1 MKKLLTSALFSVIL
15 FASGLSFAQ
24 VNGDYRTAGS
34 GAFNWSDATRWD
46 KYVGGTWTNN
56 VDYPGQTSGAGTVT
70 ILSAMTGT
78 VTLNVS
84 PANAIGTLV
93 VQNGTATTDLAL
105 GSQTLSVTGA
115 VTINAS
121 ATLDAG
127 SSTFN
132 IGGTLTV
139 NGTFTPGTSTVVMN
153 GGIQSLTTGTFYNL
167 TVQSSSFS
175 LGAGTVTVN
184 NNFSVTNSSTATVTV
199 ANVLNVAG
207 SFSVASGSVFSAS
220 AGTVN
225 LTSSSLAQTID
236 IPSGSSFFNLSF
248 SGTAIKTANS
258 NLDINGSVT
267 ITGSTAGLFNDGGF
281 ALTVAGNW
289 TVASTD
295 PANPFSNT
303 GSVTFDG
310 GNQTISNSTNT
321 AVTFS
326 TVTFAG
332 TGTKTVSD
340 GDVLTVTTLAT
351 ISTGSTLALGTTSTG
366 STMGGA
372 GTLVVNGQ
380 LNLYKT
386 AAPFPTIASLTVATN
401 SLIYY
406 VGNGAGQEVPGTYT
420 GGTIP
425 YFNLYVNSGSKTA
438 TGNLTV
444 AGTLYIY
451 NGVTFALGN
460 YTHHFSG
467 AVTLAGATSQITSGA
482 SGTTNLDSD
491 DANQTLTV
499 TTSNN
504 AQFQNLNITLN
515 APTASRTKTITN
527 NIDVRGTFSVTNTGG
542 DVNRVLY
549 ITMGTNLITN
559 TVGTGT
565 AFSLGSNVIF
575 QSSAT
580 STNFGSMINDYT
592 TISLASDSYIYLYGA
607 AVTIPVLNGGTA
619 YGSLFLTTSGTKT
632 AAGSFVV
639 NGNFVMNN
647 TAGLIF
653 DDAGYTITVN
663 GNFNKG
669 GGNATYTQSNTT
681 TSNLVFSGG
690 DQAIGGTISF
700 GGNNYGGGLVSLYR
714 ILFTGSGTKTLSA
727 AFTITNGGELTIDSD
742 ANILTA
748 NNVNFAGANWINNS
762 GGSFVQTASTT
773 TFDGTGTMNIDNGV
787 SSSNFNVVTI
797 NSTTG
802 TVVLLSDI
810 DIHSNL
816 NFTVNAATLDGT
828 NRTITVSGYWTR
840 NSGTT
845 FTSTG
850 STVIFDGNTQQNIN
864 VSGGS
869 TFNNLIFRNSG
880 TKYLVSAGT
889 TMTVAGDLTIEG
901 GATLNSNNITNLSV
915 IGNWT
920 NVGTYTT
927 TAGSIVTFSGTDQL
941 IGASTFGSIVCATSG
956 TKTLNGNISLS
967 GALTINDG
975 VTLDVSNN
983 NYTISIAGVWNNV
996 ATNGV
1001 FEARQGTVSFIGN
1014 SRTINPGLNT
1024 QTLANKNFYNLEI
1037 NLTAGQTLTTALDN
1051 PIDVDNDFTMVSGN
1065 FTTGAYTTGLKPFT
1079 VGGNFVN
1086 SGAGT
1091 FTNTGCRLT
1100 FDGNPTGAG
1109 TINFD
1114 LNTSNMTGPVTVNI
1128 GSTDT
1133 LKIGTSFTNSY
1144 AANGTNYTIEVQSG
1158 IFFFNKKTI
1167 TLSGYTSGSSVYL
1180 SSASATFY
1188 LNSDAALLLANSAV
1202 VTNAGGNFILIG
1214 TNGAVAT
1221 ITRSNTTGYTIDQT
1235 AGTFSARYYQ
1245 IEYLRTTGITFSGG
1259 TIDATN
1265 NFSDGT
1271 FSNGQDGAV
1280 GTQYIDFGTLDLG
1293 SGITIANIVFNAGMD
1308 ANAART
1314 SGSTGIVTF
1323 QDATGG
1329 LAGESLDEDA
1339 GNRIS
1344 WAFVARYWTNVSA
1357 DNDWNNANNWTP
1369 RSPGLEIEVPNA
1381 TDNVI
1386 IDRSQYNPGPGNA
1399 FSVNINSAATC
1410 NNIILDNSVVNAIT
1424 LNLQTGSLTVNG
1436 NVNIRANTVLAQS
1449 NGTTLNV
1456 AQNWANSGTFTAN
1469 SATVTFNGSNKDA
1482 TITSG
1487 ASSFYNLT
1495 LNAPGSVYTL
1505 AGNAIIVGG
1514 NLTLTDGTLNVSSG
1528 NLGITV
1534 AGNWSNTG
1542 TGIFV
1547 PRSGTVTFNGNGTNQ
1562 NITGGPFYNFTT
1574 SSGTAGATRTFLSNI
1589 DINNQVNI
1597 GTNTTL
1603 IGGTYTIYVG
1613 ASSANAWVKT
1623 GAFTANTSTVIF
1635 DGGNATIDNG
1645 SGSVTT
1651 FYNLTFA
1658 GNGTKT
1664 FSSLGGSITNN
1675 VTVNSTVGGV
1685 DLGTGSFTVGG
1696 SFTLT
1701 GATTLTVRQSTL
1713 PLSSLVLSSNSTVN
1727 YLDNGDQT
1735 IFPTTYGNLTVG
1747 RVNAGNFPNKNISGS
1762 TIVTGNLNL
1771 NDTEVRLNLGSYS
1784 VSVAGNI
1791 SVPTGA
1797 SANFITGTSTLTHNG
1812 GNWNIDPDITGFYN
1826 LILAGTGTKTI
1837 YGVFNVGHNL
1847 TINAGVTVTAHTQ
1860 AGPVYNYFTGS
1871 GSGIFTMASGATLNW
1886 SIPNTVA
1893 AFPSFGSYSFN
1904 SASTVLF
1911 YSQTESQIIPGNV
1924 TFGNVTLSFSGN
1936 GLYTKTISGSTL
1948 NIAGNLTLNSTYTAG
1963 VLTEF
1968 VTLDIT
1974 GKTLNV
1980 GGNFSINDG
1989 CVFTTT
1995 SSTVNFNGTTQT
2007 INNPSGTVVSYTFNN
2022 LGFSGT
2028 GTKTFGN
2035 GGDSFV
2041 ILGTFTNA
2049 SGSTI
2054 STARN
2059 INFTGSTWTNSG
2071 VFNATGGTVTFD
2083 ATGNQSIN
2091 PGSGASTFSAVT
2103 FVDADGA
2110 TGGNTKTI
2118 TGNGIVTSG
2127 VLTVGDGTN
2136 DVVVDFG
2143 SLSHSLGGVVTVT
2156 AFGTWTT
2163 TNANLDFNGNSTQNL
2178 PAITA
2183 QNVTFSRT
2191 NLTNYTKT
2199 LTGNI
2204 IANDITI
2211 GAGITLDVS
2220 LTNYSITLTGNWTN
2234 NGTFTA
2240 RNASV
2245 IFDSPNATAKTITAG
2260 TSAFNNVSFNQG
2272 STFSRTYTL
2281 VSATTTF
2288 NGNLVVGQNATLDL
2302 NGKILV
2308 LGNNDNPDVIES
2320 HSISSGGTLDIDA
2333 NASLRFDNT
2342 DGQSS
2347 LTVANGGTLKVVGTD
2362 ASNIATV
2369 SQSAGTARTLIT
2381 INGNIEARYY
2391 LFEYLADVGLLV
2403 TSGATVHPTNN
2414 FSDGSWS
2421 NLTTTASLN
2430 RRYLQLDASPLT
2442 TSINNVT
2449 FNFSGTPTS
2458 GNHFNVGR
2466 SNLATG
2472 TITFGGVIDGA
2483 LAGLNSSTNSIY
2495 EADPTGQANG
2505 SLTWPVTTAKTWVGG
2520 DPAGVD
2526 DWNVAGNWSPVGVP
2540 DNTYDVTIPTATN
2553 YPQIKTANASCKS
2566 LTLSNGQ
2573 LELKSGY
2580 DLSVVGDI
2588 LIGSTGTAT
2597 LSVSSST
2604 SDITLGGAWTRTTTG
2619 IFTNGGA
2626 KVIFNASSGTKTINM
2641 NGTLYQFSSVDF
2653 TGGANYSLVGNIN
2666 FAGTLTVGV
2675 GATVSYAT
2683 TGYAT
2688 RISGNFTN
2696 NGTFNPNPSGVIGTI
2711 ILNGSGVQ
2719 NITNGNFYNFFV
2731 DNSGIKNVLNNM
2743 TVVNNLVINGVGY
2756 NLTAASGANISI
2768 GGNFTNSGTFNDGG
2782 ASHTF
2787 AGATWTNSGTYSG
2800 TGTVTFTGNAQ
2811 TINASSFYNLVL
2823 AGTTN
2828 STKTLG
2834 GNVTINGD
2842 LTVNNSISLNMAT
2855 YSITGTGTKAFTF
2868 NGTTLTVSGAD
2879 NFPSGFGTNSMVST
2893 SNTNYNLA
2901 SDQSIRGGITYG
2913 SLTLNNANTKT
2924 LTGDI
2929 SIAGNL
2935 SIGVATL
2942 DVSTNNYTIYISGNW
2957 TNNSTGSF
2965 VARLG
2970 EVIFNGSTTQN
2981 ITNDANASPNY
2992 FYKLTSSGTLVQC
3005 VTSGVTITNNLQ
3017 VSQGT
3022 FTLNGTT
3029 SYVGGTILVSGTGL
3043 IAQSGTLNL
3052 NATSGSQ
3059 DLYLNGSSLS
3069 NVVINAPGAT
3079 YVVQDAFT
3087 LVGAFTLTAGTF
3099 NGNSK
3104 VVSLGDG
3111 NGSDA
3116 ISITG
3121 TYTAGAGGYLRL
3133 GGGSANLTVNT
3144 GGTLN
3149 LVGTP
3154 SSNVYVTRPNAG
3166 GTYGFTV
3173 NGSISARYALFEY
3186 MNASGI
3192 KITSTATVDATNN
3205 FSDCTFTNGTAGGSS
3220 TLLKLEHSTT
3230 GMTINN
3236 VSFPVNPGG
3245 GASNVTRNQA
3255 LSGIISFNAASG
3267 SFSGESFDLDPSN
3280 LVSWP
3285 TPVTLTWN
3293 GSISTDWYTAANWTP
3308 SSGPTIAPDATTN
3321 VVIATATNQPKIVT
3335 SGAVANN
3342 ITINSGAVL
3351 TIDTN
3356 DDGSAKD
3363 LTISGDITITG
3374 TLTVT
3379 GNDDIISSAGN
3390 WTKGGTGT
3398 FNNGGST
3405 VFLEVASG
3413 AKTVNN
3419 GTANFYNLTINS
3431 VGTVN
3436 LGASTTIS
3444 NNLLI
3449 SAGTL
3454 DISNNAYI
3462 LTIGNNWTNS
3472 GVFTARQGTVVF
3484 NKTSGTASLSAGSSA
3499 FYNIT
3504 FNGGLGSVFQL
3515 TSNLSTN
3522 GNTTLSSGTLN
3533 LNGFIFNNGDG
3544 TGVDALSITSTL
3556 FVNGNSFL
3564 KMGAN
3569 STLTVNSGGRIRV
3582 VGTSESAVATVTRQ
3596 SAGTYSFTVADGGTI
3611 EATYYLFEYMG
3622 VNGLQ
3627 INAGG
3632 LIDATN
3638 DFDYGTFA
3646 NGTSGGVYLTF
3657 LGEFSDASNHIFGG
3671 NPISDVTFN
3680 SGALYNVRR
3689 TSGSNLMEFRDAGGS
3704 LSGYLYED
3712 DNTSQSPTT
3721 GAIRWSSSGSTFTW
3735 TGTVS
3740 TDWGNVNNWFD
3751 GVGVPADYPRTGH
3764 VDVANLVVT
3773 IPSGTTFAPTIDA
3786 ADDAAA
3792 KNVTINSGATLTL
3805 SGSPTL
3811 VVSGILSN
3819 SGTIVAG
3826 GSTITVGNSFT
3837 NSGTFTAGT
3846 GTLILTSA
3854 TGTKTI
3860 SNGGSSLYNLTLNGA
3875 STFNLAAA
3883 LTVTNNLTISAG
3895 TLDVTT
3901 NNYALNIGGNLSISG
3916 TGLLTSRS
3924 GTITMNGTGAK
3935 TLDPRTSTLYALV
3948 INKSGGGSVTLTT
3961 NNLTLNNNLTLTA
3974 GTFAVGSLNI
3984 NLLGTWT
3991 NTGATFSAGTGTV
4004 TFGGAGNFNLTTNSQ
4019 SFNNLIVNKSNPANI
4034 ITLNSNLTLTGALTV
4049 TSGTLFINGKIISSG
4064 NDASD
4069 NVSVGTSGTLSVD
4082 AGSQMKFY
4090 PGTTNTITGT
4100 LSSIGTSLS
4109 NRAIVTNV
4117 TTGSYNLNVASGGN
4131 FTNQFSSVLNAVIGV
4146 TGTMTVSSNSD
4157 LRLSNGTVVTVNS
4170 GGTLTTVGASN
4181 VANSTLTS
4189 ENGSSY
4195 YQIDVL
4201 SGGTLNAKNAIF
4213 SYVGATGGYGIRVR
4227 NGATINASNKL
4238 DNVQFA
4244 NGKSDALAYLR
4255 LENNQTLQFDGMN
4268 FTAGPTY
4275 NISANAG
4282 NYIVNNYKGAF
4293 SGARYEQDVV
4303 GTLGRGYV
4311 RWIFTET
4318 QAIPTNT
4325 SYTFGNDLVLNFTD
4339 KGTVTSVTVQLVD
4352 DYVDP
4357 SKYNTIQRNYII
4369 TPTGTATNVAMTQYW
4384 GANDQNNQIADAT
4397 LNFWRKVGLVYTPFA
4412 NNTRDG
4418 ALRFATRNA
4427 LGANLAGTWTLS
4439 NAATESSLPVEFA
4452 GSTITAKRGGIEVKW
4467 ETESETGNSQWR
4479 IERSTVTE
4487 NDSLDFGELGKLS
4500 GAGTTSSRSK
4510 YTYMDKSAM
4519 VGLKYKY
4526 RLVSIDYDG
4535 TEYKKDL
4542 NSVVYEAPKEFS
4554 LYHNYPNPFNPST
4567 TIPIDVAKEQRVSMT
4582 IYNIM
4587 GQEIVTLKNEIMKP
4601 GYYDV
4606 VWDGRDR
4613 GGNIAATGQYFVRI
4627 ITDGYVKT
4635 QKMILLK

>member
-1 MKKLLTSALFSVIL
+1 MKKLLTSALFAVIL
-15 FASGLSFAQ
+15 FTSGLSFAQ
-24 VNGDYRTAGS
+24 VDGDYQTLGS
-34 GAFNWSDATRWD
+34 GAFNWSNAASWQKR
-46 KYVGGTWTNN
+46 VGGLW
-56 VDYPGQTSGAGTVT
+56 VGSPDYPGQNTGAGTVT
-70 ILSAMTGT
+70 ILGTMTGT
-78 VTLNVS
+78 VTLDLS
-84 PANAIGTLV
+84 PANAIGALV
-93 VQNGTATTDLAL
+93 VQNGTGVTDLAL
-105 GSQTLSVTGA
+105 GAQTLSVTGA
-115 VTINAS
+115 VTIAAS

-132 IGGTLTV
+132 VGGVFTAT
-139 NGTFTPGTSTVVMN
+139 GTFTSGTSTVVFN

-167 TVQSSSFS
+167 NIQSSSFS

-184 NNFSVTNSSTATVTV
+184 NNFSVTNNSTVSATV
-199 ANVLNVAG
+199 ANILNVAG
-207 SFSVASGSVFSAS
+207 SFSVASGSVFSATN
-220 AGTVN
+220 GTVTLN
-225 LTSSSLAQTID
+225 SSSLAQSVD
-236 IPSGSSFFNLSF
+236 LASGSNFFSLAF

-258 NLDINGSVT
+258 NLDINGNVT

-310 GNQTISNSTNT
+310 GNQTISNSVNT
-321 AVTFS
+321 AITFS

-340 GDVLTVTTLAT
+340 SEVLTVTTLAT
-351 ISTGSTLALGTTSTG
+351 INSGSTLALGTTAVG

-372 GTLVVNGQ
+372 GTLVINGQ

-386 AAPFPTIASLTVATN
+386 ATPFPTIASLTVATN

-444 AGTLYIY
+444 TGTLYIY
-451 NGVTFALGN
+451 NGVTLALGN
-460 YTHHFSG
+460 HTHHFSG

-482 SGTTNLDSD
+482 SGTTTLDSD

-559 TVGTGT
+559 TAGTGT
-565 AFSLGSNVIF
+565 AFSLGANVIF

-580 STNFGSMINDYT
+580 GTNFGSMINDYT
-592 TISLASDSYIYLYGA
+592 TITLAADSYIYLYGA
-607 AVTIPVLNGGTA
+607 AVTIPVLNA
-619 YGSLFLTTSGTKT
+619 SASYGSLFLTTSGTKT
-632 AAGSFVV
+632 AAGNLVFG
-639 NGNFVMNN
+639 GNFVMNN
-647 TAGLIF
+647 TGGLIF
-653 DDAGYTITVN
+653 NDGGFTITVN

-669 GGNATYTQSNTT
+669 GGNATYTQASTV

-690 DQAIGGTISF
+690 DQAIGGTISY
-700 GGNNYGGGLVSLYR
+700 GGNNYGGGTVSLYR
-714 ILFTGSGTKTLSA
+714 VLFTGSGTKTLSA
-727 AFTITNGGELTIDSD
+727 AFAITNGGELTIDSD
-742 ANILTA
+742 ANVLTA
-748 NNVNFAGANWINNS
+748 NNVDFAGADWFNNA
-762 GGSFVQTASTT
+762 GGTFVQTASTT
-773 TFDGTGTMNIDNGV
+773 TFTGTGIMNIDNGV
-787 SSSNFNVVTI
+787 SSSYFNVFTI
-797 NSTTG
+797 NTATG
-802 TVVLLSDI
+802 TVFLVSDI

-816 NFTVNAATLDGT
+816 NFTVNAATLDAT
-828 NRTITVSGYWTR
+828 NRTITVSGAWTR
-840 NSGTT
+840 NAGTT

-850 STVIFDGNTQQNIN
+850 STVIFDGNTQQNIT

-869 TFNNLIFRNSG
+869 VFNNLIFRNSG
-880 TKYLVSAGT
+880 TKYLISSGT
-889 TMTVAGDLTIEG
+889 TATVNGDLTIEG
-901 GATLNSNNITNLSV
+901 GATLDTYNITNLTLF
-915 IGNWT
+915 GNWT
-920 NVGTYTT
+920 NVGTFTNRNY
-927 TAGSIVTFSGTDQL
+927 IVTFAGTDQI
-941 IGASTFGSIVCATSG
+941 IGASTFGSIVCAGSG
-956 TKTLNGNISLS
+956 TKTLNGNIVLS
-967 GALTINDG
+967 NALTINDN

-983 NYTISIAGVWNNV
+983 NYTISIAGVWNNNQ
-996 ATNGV
+996 TNGV
-1001 FEARQGTVSFIGN
+1001 FEARQGTVNFWGN
-1014 SRTINPGLNT
+1014 GRTINPGLNT
-1024 QTLANKNFYNLEI
+1024 QTLANKNFYNLEV
-1037 NLTAGQTLTTALDN
+1037 NLTAGQTLTVALDN
-1051 PIDVDNDFTMVSGN
+1051 PIDVDNDFTMITGN
-1065 FTTGAYTTGLKPFT
+1065 FTTGSYTSGLKPFT

-1086 SGAGT
+1086 TGAGT

-1100 FDGNPTGAG
+1100 FDGDPTGVG

-1114 LNTSNMTGPVTVNI
+1114 LNTSNMTGPVAVNI

-1133 LKIGTSFTNSY
+1133 LKVGTSFTNSY

-1180 SSASATFY
+1180 SSASASFY
-1188 LNSDAALLLANSAV
+1188 MNSDATLLLANSAV
-1202 VTNAGGNFILIG
+1202 VTNAGGNVKLLG
-1214 TNGAVAT
+1214 TNGAIAT
-1221 ITRSNTTGYTIDQT
+1221 ITRSNTTGYTIDQSS
-1235 AGTFSARYYQ
+1235 GTFEARYYQ
-1245 IEYLRTTGITFSGG
+1245 IEYLRTTGISFTGG

-1271 FSNGQDGAV
+1271 FSNGVDGSV
-1280 GTQYIDFGTLDLG
+1280 GSQYINFGALNLG
-1293 SGITIANIVFNAGMD
+1293 AGLTINNVVFNAGQD
-1308 ANAART
+1308 FNVSRT
-1314 SGSTGIVTF
+1314 AGSTGAITF
-1323 QDATGG
+1323 NDATGAK
-1329 LAGESLDEDA
+1329 AGQGSENDPGALVAWNYIAVYWDGGGNGTTWEDPDNWISDEIPAIDQ
-1339 GNRIS
+1339 
-1344 WAFVARYWTNVSA
+1344 
-1357 DNDWNNANNWTP
+1357 
-1369 RSPGLEIEVPNA
+1369 
-1381 TDNVI
+1381 NVI
-1386 IDRSQYNPGPGNA
+1386 LDHSFVGGVY
-1399 FSVNINSAATC
+1399 SVSINSAAEC
-1410 NNIILDNSVVNAIT
+1410 ANLIMDAGGVNTIT
-1424 LNLQTGSLTVNG
+1424 LNLQTSSLTVAG
-1436 NVNIRANTVLAQS
+1436 NLNIRALTTLAQS

-1456 AQNWANSGTFTAN
+1456 AGNWANSGTFTAN
-1469 SATVTFNGSNKDA
+1469 SATVTFNGSDKDA

-1487 ASSFYNLT
+1487 GSSFYNLT
-1495 LNAPGSVYTL
+1495 INAPNSIYTL

-1514 NLTLTDGTLNVSSG
+1514 NLTISDGTLNVSSG
-1528 NLGITV
+1528 NLGVTV

-1542 TGIFV
+1542 TGVFV
-1547 PRSGTVTFNGNGTNQ
+1547 PRSGTVTFNGSGTNQ

-1574 SSGTAGATRTFLSNI
+1574 SSGAGGATRTILSNI
-1589 DINNQVNI
+1589 DINNQVSLQD
-1597 GTNTTL
+1597 NTTL
-1603 IGGTYTIYVG
+1603 IGGTNTIYVG
-1613 ASSANAWVKT
+1613 ASTGAAWVKT
-1623 GAFTANTSTVIF
+1623 GSGSFTANTSTVIF

-1645 SGSVTT
+1645 SASVTT
-1651 FYNLTFA
+1651 FYNLTLA
-1658 GNGTKT
+1658 GTGTKT
-1664 FSSLGGSITNN
+1664 FSALGGNITNN

-1701 GATTLTVRQSTL
+1701 GGTTLTVRQTSL
-1713 PLSSLVLSSNSTVN
+1713 PLSSLVLSSNSTVY
-1727 YLDNGDQT
+1727 YLSNSDQD
-1735 IFPTTYGNLTVG
+1735 IFATTYGNLTVG
-1747 RVNAGNFPNKNISGS
+1747 RVAASTPNKNITGT

-1771 NDTEVRLNLGSYS
+1771 NDAEVRLNLGNYS

-1791 SVPTGA
+1791 GVPAGA
-1797 SANFITGTSTLTHNG
+1797 GANFNTGTSTLTHNG
-1812 GNWNIDPDITGFYN
+1812 GNWNIDTDIDGFYN

-1837 YGVFNVGHNL
+1837 YGIFAVGNNL

-1871 GSGIFTMASGATLNW
+1871 GAGIFTMASGATLNW

-1893 AFPSFGSYSFN
+1893 AFPSFGSYSLN

-1911 YSQTESQIIPGNV
+1911 YSQTESQIIPGAV
-1924 TFGNVTLSFSGN
+1924 TFGNLNLYYSGN

-1948 NIAGNLTLNSTYTAG
+1948 NVAGNLTLNSTYTAG

-1968 VTLDIT
+1968 VTFDIT

-1995 SSTVNFNGTTQT
+1995 SSSVNFNGTTQT
-2007 INNPSGTVVSYTFNN
+2007 INNPSGTALTYTFNN
-2022 LGFSGT
+2022 IGFSGT

-2041 ILGTFTNA
+2041 ILGSFTNA
-2049 SGSTI
+2049 SGSTV

-2071 VFNATGGTVTFD
+2071 VFTATGGTITFD
-2083 ATGNQSIN
+2083 ALTNQSIN
-2091 PGSGASTFSAVT
+2091 PGTGSTFSAVT
-2103 FVDADGA
+2103 VIDADGS
-2110 TGGNTKTI
+2110 TGGNTKTV

-2136 DVVVDFG
+2136 EVILDFG

-2163 TNANLDFNGNSTQNL
+2163 TNSNLDFNGNATQNIPGL
-2178 PAITA
+2178 TA
-2183 QNVTFSRT
+2183 KNVTVSRT
-2191 NLTNYTKT
+2191 NVTNYTKT
-2199 LTGNI
+2199 LSGNWI
-2204 IANDITI
+2204 VDDLTI
-2211 GAGITLDVS
+2211 GAGVTLDVS
-2220 LTNYSITLTGNWTN
+2220 VTNYSINVNGNWTN
-2234 NGTFTA
+2234 NGGFTA
-2240 RNASV
+2240 RTATV
-2245 IFDSPNATAKTITAG
+2245 TFDSPNTTAKTITAG
-2260 TSAFNNVSFNQG
+2260 ASAFNNVSFNQG
-2272 STFSRTYTL
+2272 STSARTYTL
-2281 VSATTTF
+2281 ESATTTL
-2288 NGNLVVGQNATLDL
+2288 NGNLVVGLNAALDL

-2308 LGNNDNPDVIES
+2308 LGNNDNPDVIEN
-2320 HSISSGGTLDIDA
+2320 HSISSGGTLDVDA
-2333 NASLRFDNT
+2333 NSTLRFDNT
-2342 DGQSS
+2342 DGQST
-2347 LTVANGGTLKVVGTD
+2347 LTVANGGTLKVVGSNS
-2362 ASNIATV
+2362 SNIATV
-2369 SQSAGTARTLIT
+2369 SQSAGTARALIT
-2381 INGNIEARYY
+2381 VNGNIEARYY
-2391 LFEYLADVGLLV
+2391 LFEYLADAGLV
-2403 TSGATVHPTNN
+2403 VNSGATVHATNN

-2421 NLTTTASLN
+2421 NLTTTASGN
-2430 RRYLQLDASPLT
+2430 RRYLQLDANT
-2442 TSINNVT
+2442 GDIAIDNVT
-2449 FNFSGTPTS
+2449 FNFSGTPNTLY
-2458 GNHFNVGR
+2458 HFNVGR
-2466 SNLATG
+2466 VNTAIG
-2472 TITFGGVIDGA
+2472 IITFGGVIDGT
-2483 LAGLNSSTNSIY
+2483 LAGLNSTTNSIY
-2495 EADPTGQANG
+2495 EADPTGAANNL
-2505 SLTWPVTTAKTWVGG
+2505 LTWPITTAKTWVGG
-2520 DPAGVD
+2520 LGVD
-2526 DWNVAGNWSPVGVP
+2526 INDWNDGANWSPVGVP

-2553 YPQIKTANASCKS
+2553 YPQIKTADASCKS
-2566 LTLSNGQ
+2566 LTISNGQ
-2573 LELKSGY
+2573 LEVKSGF
-2580 DLSVVGDI
+2580 DLSVVGDVV
-2588 LIGSTGTAT
+2588 IGSTGTAT
-2597 LSVSSST
+2597 LAVSSST
-2604 SDITLGGAWTRTTTG
+2604 SNIIVGGAWTRTATG
-2619 IFTNGGA
+2619 IFTNGGS
-2626 KVIFNASSGTKTINM
+2626 KVIFNASSGTKSINM
-2641 NGTLYQFSSVDF
+2641 NGTTYQFHSVDF

-2666 FAGTLTVGV
+2666 FAGTLTIDVGT
-2675 GATVSYAT
+2675 TVSYAT
-2683 TGYAT
+2683 NGYST
-2688 RISGNFTN
+2688 RISGNFVN
-2696 NGTFNPNPSGVIGTI
+2696 NGIFNTNPSGVTGEVF
-2711 ILNGSGVQ
+2711 LNGGGVQ
-2719 NITNGNFYNFFV
+2719 NITNGTFYNFKV
-2731 DNSGIKNVLNNM
+2731 DNSGVKNILTPM
-2743 TVVNNLVINGVGY
+2743 TVINNLVINGGGY
-2756 NLTAASGANISI
+2756 TLTAASGANISI
-2768 GGNFTNSGTFNDGG
+2768 GGTFTNLGTFNDGG

-2811 TINASSFYNLVL
+2811 TINTSTFNNLVL

-2834 GNVTINGD
+2834 GNLTINGD
-2842 LTVNNSISLNMAT
+2842 LTVNNSISLNMVT
-2855 YSITGTGTKAFTF
+2855 YSVTGTVSKAFTF
-2868 NGTTLTVSGAD
+2868 NGTTLTVTGAD
-2879 NFPSGFGTNSMVST
+2879 NFPSGFGTNTMVST
-2893 SNTNYNLA
+2893 SNTNYNFSSA
-2901 SDQSIRGGITYG
+2901 QSIRGGITYG

-2929 SIAGNL
+2929 SVAGNL

-2970 EVIFNGSTTQN
+2970 EVIFNGGATQN

-2992 FYKLTSSGTLVQC
+2992 FYKLTSSGTLVQLA
-3005 VTSGVTITNNLQ
+3005 TSGITVTNNLQ
-3017 VSQGT
+3017 VSQGS

-3029 SYVGGTILVSGTGL
+3029 SYVGGNIVVSGTGL
-3043 IAQSGTLNL
+3043 ISQSGTLNL

-3059 DLYLNGSSLS
+3059 DLYLNGSSLA
-3069 NVVINAPGAT
+3069 NLVINAPGAT
-3079 YVVQDAFT
+3079 YVVQDALT

-3104 VVSLGDG
+3104 IVSLGDG

-3121 TYTAGAGGYLRL
+3121 SYIAGAGGYLRL
-3133 GGGSANLTVNT
+3133 GGGSANLTVNS
-3144 GGTLN
+3144 GGSLD

-3173 NGSISARYALFEY
+3173 NGSISARYTLFEY

-3192 KITSTATVDATNN
+3192 KVTSAATIDATNN
-3205 FSDCTFTNGTAGGSS
+3205 FSDCTFTNGTAGGSA
-3220 TLLKLEHSTT
+3220 TLLKLEHSTA

-3245 GASNVTRNQA
+3245 GASNVTRNEA
-3255 LSGIISFNAASG
+3255 LSGVVSFNAASG
-3267 SFSGESFDLDPSN
+3267 SFSGESFDQDPIS
-3280 LVSWP
+3280 LISWP
-3285 TPVTLTWN
+3285 TPITLTWN

-3308 SSGPTIAPDATTN
+3308 SSGGVIAPDATTN
-3321 VVIATATNQPKIVT
+3321 VIIATATNQPLIAT
-3335 SGAVANN
+3335 SGANANN
-3342 ITINSGAVL
+3342 ITINSGATL
-3351 TIDTN
+3351 TINTT
-3356 DDGSAKD
+3356 DDGTANDLSISGD
-3363 LTISGDITITG
+3363 LTITG
-3374 TLTVT
+3374 IMTVT
-3379 GNDDIISSAGN
+3379 GADDIISAAGN

-3405 VFLEVASG
+3405 VVFEVASG

-3436 LGASTTIS
+3436 LGASTTIA
-3444 NNLLI
+3444 NNLTI
-3449 SAGTL
+3449 TAGTL

-3462 LTIGNNWTNS
+3462 LTIGNDWTNT

-3484 NKTSGTASLSAGSSA
+3484 NKTSGTGSISAGSSA

-3504 FNGGLGSVFQL
+3504 FNAGSGTVYQL

-3556 FVNGNSFL
+3556 NVNGNSFL

-3569 STLTVNSGGRIRV
+3569 STLTVNSGGRVQI

-3611 EATYYLFEYMG
+3611 EATYYTFEYMG
-3622 VNGLQ
+3622 VNGIQ

-3638 DFDYGTFA
+3638 DFDNGTFA
-3646 NGTSGGVYLTF
+3646 NGTTGGVYLNF
-3657 LGEFSDASNHIFGG
+3657 LGEFSDASNHVFGG
-3671 NPISDVTFN
+3671 NPINDVTFN
-3680 SGALYNVRR
+3680 SGPLYNVRR
-3689 TSGSNLMEFRDAGGS
+3689 TSGANIMEFRDAGGS

-3735 TGTVS
+3735 TGAVD

-3751 GVGVPADYPRTGH
+3751 GVGVPADYPRTAH

-3773 IPSGTTFAPTIDA
+3773 IPSGTPFAPTIDA

-3792 KNVTINSGATLTL
+3792 KNVTINGGATLTL
-3805 SGSPTL
+3805 SGSATL
-3811 VVSGILSN
+3811 VVSNILSN
-3819 SGTIVAG
+3819 SGTLIAG

-3846 GTLILTSA
+3846 GTVVLTSA
-3854 TGTKTI
+3854 SGTKTI
-3860 SNGGSSLYNLTLNGA
+3860 SNGGSSLYNLTLSGA
-3875 STFNLAAA
+3875 STFNLSAA

-3901 NNYALNIGGNLSISG
+3901 NNYALNIGGNLSITG

-3924 GTITMNGTGAK
+3924 GTITMNGTGTK
-3935 TLDPRTSTLYALV
+3935 TLDPRTSSLYALV
-3948 INKSGGGSVTLTT
+3948 INKTGGGSVTLTT
-3961 NNLTLNNNLTLTA
+3961 NNLTLSNNLTLTA
-3974 GTFAVGSLNI
+3974 GTFAVGALNI

-3991 NTGATFSAGTGTV
+3991 NTAATFTAGSGTV
-4004 TFGGAGNFNLTTNSQ
+4004 TFGGSGNFNLTTNNQ
-4019 SFNNLIVNKSNPANI
+4019 SFNNLVVNKSNPANI
-4034 ITLNSNLTLTGALTV
+4034 ITLNSNLSLTGALTV
-4049 TSGTLFINGKIISSG
+4049 TSGTLFVNGKIVSSG

-4069 NVSVGTSGTLSVD
+4069 NVSVGSSGTLSVD

-4090 PGTTNTITGT
+4090 PGTTNTVTGS
-4100 LSSIGTSLS
+4100 LSAVGTGLS
-4109 NRAIVTNV
+4109 NRALVTYV
-4117 TTGSYNLNVASGGN
+4117 SAGTYNLNIATGGS
-4131 FTNQFSSVLNAVIGV
+4131 FTNGFSTIQSAVIGV
-4146 TGTMTVSSNSD
+4146 SGTMTVNSNTD
-4157 LRLSNGTVVTVNS
+4157 VRLSNGTVVTVNS
-4170 GGTLTTVGASN
+4170 GGTLTAVGAST
-4181 VANSTLTS
+4181 VANATVTS

-4195 YQIDVL
+4195 YQVDVL

-4213 SYVGATGGYGIRVR
+4213 SYVGATGGYGLRVR
-4227 NGATINASNKL
+4227 SGATINASNKL

-4268 FTAGPTY
+4268 FTGGPTY
-4275 NISANAG
+4275 NISANTG
-4282 NYIVNNYKGAF
+4282 SYIVNNYKGAF
-4293 SGARYEQDVV
+4293 SGARYENDVV
-4303 GTLGRGYV
+4303 GTDGRGFV
-4311 RWIFTET
+4311 RWLFNET
-4318 QAIPTNT
+4318 QAVAANT
-4325 SYTFGNDLVLNFTD
+4325 SFTFGNDLVLNFTD
-4339 KGTVTSVTVQLVD
+4339 RGTVTSVNVQLFD
-4352 DYVDP
+4352 GYFDP
-4357 SKYNTIQRNYII
+4357 LKKIVIQRYYVV
-4369 TPTGTATNVAMTQYW
+4369 TPTGTANNVAMTQYW
-4384 GANDQNNQIADAT
+4384 GANDQNGQIADAT

-4412 NNTRDG
+4412 NNAVNGTTR
-4418 ALRFATRNA
+4418 LATRNA
-4427 LGANLAGTWTLS
+4427 LGANLAGTWFLS
-4439 NAATESSLPVEFA
+4439 NAVDESSLPVEFA
-4452 GSTITAKRGGIEVKW
+4452 GSTITARRGGIEVKW

-4487 NDSLDFGELGKLS
+4487 SDSLDFGEIGKLG

-4519 VGLKYKY
+4519 VGFQYKY

-4542 NSVVYEAPKEFS
+4542 NSVMFEAPKEFS

-4567 TIPIDVAKEQRVSMT
+4567 TIPIDVAKEQRVSMI

-4587 GQEIVTLKNEIMKP
+4587 GQEIRTLKNEIMKP
-4601 GYYDV
+4601 NFYDV

-4613 GGNIAATGQYFVRI
+4613 SGNIVATGQYFVRI
-4627 ITDGYVKT
+4627 VTDGYVKT